1 MKILDRYVGWQLTVS
16 TFVAVSVLSVVLV
29 LGNAFKQ
36 LFELLINKNA
46 PFELVLTF
54 LNYILPFSLTYTLPW
69 GFLTAVLLVF
79 GRMSAESELIALRSS
94 GVGFM
99 RIAMMAGIIAL
110 VCAGICFWINVE
122 FAPRAQATY
131 KKALYE
137 LAIHKP
143 LSMFESDRV
152 IDSFPGHKI
161 YIERS
166 DGQQLFNLL
175 VFELDA
181 NNDPKKVIFARR
193 GLLHTDIPNRR
204 LLLEIFDARYEER
217 DHLNAQAL
225 SKIRQGITMQRSTIP
240 ISLQELF
247 EKNQNK
253 RTLSA
258 FTIRELMANIDAG
271 VQAPETA
278 APLSAR
284 SASELSEMR
293 TEFSRRFA
301 FSLASVALGL
311 IALPLAVSAQ
321 RKETSVGFLL
331 SLIVAFSYF
340 FLMLTVGWVKGK
352 PAWHP
357 EWLIWMPDA
366 VFLTLG
372 VFMLRRLSTR

>member
-99 RIAMMAGIIAL
+99 RIAKMAGIIAL
-110 VCAGICFWINVE
+110 VCAGICFWINVD

-193 GLLHTDIPNRR
+193 DV
-204 LLLEIFDARYEER
+204 
-217 DHLNAQAL
+217 
-225 SKIRQGITMQRSTIP
+225 QR
-240 ISLQELF
+240 
-247 EKNQNK
+247 
-253 RTLSA
+253 
-258 FTIRELMANIDAG
+258 
-271 VQAPETA
+271 
-278 APLSAR
+278 
-284 SASELSEMR
+284 
-293 TEFSRRFA
+293 
-301 FSLASVALGL
+301 
-311 IALPLAVSAQ
+311 
-321 RKETSVGFLL
+321 
-331 SLIVAFSYF
+331 
-340 FLMLTVGWVKGK
+340 
-352 PAWHP
+352 
-357 EWLIWMPDA
+357 
-366 VFLTLG
+366 
-372 VFMLRRLSTR
+372 